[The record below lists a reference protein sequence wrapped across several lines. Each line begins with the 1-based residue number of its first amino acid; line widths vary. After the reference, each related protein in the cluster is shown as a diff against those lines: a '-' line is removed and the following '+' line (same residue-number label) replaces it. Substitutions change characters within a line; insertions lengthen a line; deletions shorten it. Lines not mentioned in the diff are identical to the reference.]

1 MRIQGAAGQARERL
15 IRIGRPRG
23 RRELWASR
31 ARPRRPRVPVGRL
44 RSIRKC
50 EVAGLRRFGPAVGGN
65 AAGNGANDRLRR
77 SRFRRYDLPMT
88 KAELHRQI
96 DAMTDEEA
104 AEVRLIYAADW
115 PSKATSI
122 DEVRRR
128 LGTSPMSPDD
138 FNRHF
143 GSLPTD
149 GEG

>member
-1 MRIQGAAGQARERL
+1 
-15 IRIGRPRG
+15 
-23 RRELWASR
+23 
-31 ARPRRPRVPVGRL
+31 
-44 RSIRKC
+44 
-50 EVAGLRRFGPAVGGN
+50 
-65 AAGNGANDRLRR
+65 
-77 SRFRRYDLPMT
+77 MT
-88 KAELHRQI
+88 KAELLRQI
-96 DAMTDEEA
+96 DAMTEEEA

-143 GSLPTD
+143 ASLPTD